1 MEFFESISGSSMIL
15 TSVSLSATYL
25 CALYIYVKSVKAK
38 LSKKSIFMFILFS
51 FIFSITITAAEQN
64 YFSVSRLIFLI
75 LTICSFVLADKKYEL
90 RVIPMSMIAIGLSHG
105 IKMISAAAVALI
117 DTFVGLRDVSFMD
130 LYVSVAVHFVLTVM
144 FMRIRRFQNGFS
156 FFREKENI
164 SIGLI
169 ISGIIVILSCF
180 DFKDERYTT
189 IALFIIVFGILISAI
204 GLVIWIRRKIT
215 MLYRKRLESR
225 AEVHYQAMLEEK
237 DKYIEQLLKCNEFL
251 SKVVHRDNHLM
262 GALQHTIGQY
272 LNSNDESER
281 ERILGEILTM
291 AEERSEI
298 IRKEQISSKVLPS
311 TGVSMID
318 GTLGELYIKA
328 AAHNIDFD
336 VTVSEQLH
344 YLVNN
349 ILSQTDI
356 QTLLCDHIKDAVIAV
371 ESAGHISGKILVS
384 FAMPDSIYEIAVKD
398 NGIDFDSD
406 TLQKLGTERVT
417 THAGSGGSGI
427 GFMTTFE
434 TLRKVQAS
442 LIITEYKE
450 KQPFSKSVAFR
461 FDGQN
466 QFIIRTYRKNAL
478 AASILRHDLI
488 ITS

>member
-1 MEFFESISGSSMIL
+1 M
-15 TSVSLSATYL
+15 
-25 CALYIYVKSVKAK
+25 K
-38 LSKKSIFMFILFS
+38 
-51 FIFSITITAAEQN
+51 
-64 YFSVSRLIFLI
+64 
-75 LTICSFVLADKKYEL
+75 
-90 RVIPMSMIAIGLSHG
+90 
-105 IKMISAAAVALI
+105 IK
-117 DTFVGLRDVSFMD
+117 
-130 LYVSVAVHFVLTVM
+130 
-144 FMRIRRFQNGFS
+144 RFKNGFQ
-156 FFREKENI
+156 FFSEKENLG
-164 SIGLI
+164 IGLAV
-169 ISGIIVILSCF
+169 SGIIVIFSCVNTN
-180 DFKDERYTT
+180 ENYISAITT
-189 IALFIIVFGILISAI
+189 AIIIIGSLISAI

-237 DKYIEQLLKCNEFL
+237 DKYIEQLLKSNEFL

-262 GALQHTIGQY
+262 SALQHTIGQY
-272 LNSNDESER
+272 LNSNDKSEK

-291 AEERSEI
+291 AEERSKI

-349 ILSQTDI
+349 ILSQTEI
-356 QTLLCDHIKDAVIAV
+356 QTLLCDHIKDAIIAV

-398 NGIDFDSD
+398 NGIDFDAD
-406 TLQKLGTERVT
+406 ILQKLGNERVT
-417 THAGSGGSGI
+417 THAGLGGSGI
-427 GFMTTFE
+427 GFVTTFE
-434 TLRKVQAS
+434 TLRKVKAS

-450 KQPFSKSVAFR
+450 KQPFSKSVVFR

-466 QFIIRTYRKNAL
+466 QFILRTYRKSELLNCI
-478 AASILRHDLI
+478 SRDDTVI
-488 ITS
+488 IS